1 MSTRRDALSSVKKW
15 VLPLMI
21 IFNWLPCGSE
31 NKVSSCKMYLRLCN
45 NILMLYDGVKH
56 CTSRPI
62 GTVLDDLIPAHRI

>member
-31 NKVSSCKMYLRLCN
+31 NKVRLCN